1 MRPALAVQ
9 TRSFV
14 TEPAKAGPARL
25 QRALVVGPVAR
36 LELQAQSDDAGPLI
50 EAQISSEQFT
60 QLGLRAGE
68 RLRLTPRRA
77 GVFLAA

>member
-1 MRPALAVQ
+1 
-9 TRSFV
+9 
-14 TEPAKAGPARL
+14 
-25 QRALVVGPVAR
+25 LVVGPVAR